1 MIDPTKLTARD
12 VMTRVVVT
20 VTPDESPIM
29 AWELM
34 RKGGIHHIPV
44 VGPSRWPHGILSM
57 QDIATRCSGTLADLS
72 RLKVGDLIKSNL
84 TPRVP
89 LDRPLSGVAA
99 VMLDSGHDA
108 VPVVD
113 EQCRAVGLITTVDI
127 LRAVAGRITPEP
139 GTASDVHPALFR
151 VEPVT

>member
-1 MIDPTKLTARD
+1 
-12 VMTRVVVT
+12 MTRVVVT

-34 RKGGIHHIPV
+34 RKGGMHHIAV

-57 QDIATRCSGTLADLS
+57 QDIATGCSGTLADLS
-72 RLKVGDLIKSNL
+72 RRKVGDLIKSTL

-89 LDRPLSGVAA
+89 LDRPLAGVAA
-99 VMLDSGHDA
+99 VMLDSGRDA

-113 EQCRAVGLITTVDI
+113 EHCRAVGLITTVDV
-127 LRAVAGRITPEP
+127 LRAVAGRISP
-139 GTASDVHPALFR
+139 GSGGSSDVHPALFR